1 MFGPAAAHLCNGVDL
16 LDLGDEID
24 VDLLMPGVVPLA
36 QIDDDLVIAQV
47 LWVDT
52 FGNVQLN
59 VGPDDIPAGF
69 GEHVAMRDERP
80 HRSQRRHR
88 HDRARLVESF
98 ADIGGGAVGLVVDS
112 SGLLAVAMD
121 RRSAAEELGLDV
133 GDQVTLTADES
144 GGRRRHASASHCVGH

>member
-36 QIDDDLVIAQV
+36 ADRTTDLVIAQV
-47 LWVDT
+47 LWIDT
-52 FGNVQLN
+52 FGNAQLN
-59 VGPDDIPAGF
+59 VGPDDIPASF
-69 GEHVAMRDERP
+69 GEHVAMRTSDP
-80 HRSQRRHR
+80 TDLSGGTTRS
-88 HDRARLVESF
+88 ARLVESF
-98 ADIGGGAVGLVVDS
+98 AAIGTGAIGLVVDS
-112 SGLLAVAMD
+112 SGLYAIAMD

-144 GGRRRHASASHCVGH
+144 GGPGSVTQRVTLRGR